1 MSKKDAESL
10 TDMKA
15 EGGIS
20 AILGSAK
27 GGYSKKES
35 LNISSIISNTV
46 RHMSGHT
53 LDHEQ
58 SEGEVDINKGANDM
72 EKFEY
77 NCRGVPIVTHLKPY
91 RIHQEYKTLVG

>member
-53 LDHEQ
+53 LDHE
-58 SEGEVDINKGANDM
+58 
-72 EKFEY
+72 
-77 NCRGVPIVTHLKPY
+77 
-91 RIHQEYKTLVG
+91 

>member
-1 MSKKDAESL
+1 
-10 TDMKA
+10 MKA

-20 AILGSAK
+20 AMFGSAK

-35 LNISSIISNTV
+35 FNLSSIVSNTV

-53 LDHEQ
+53 LDHEE
-58 SEGEVDINKGANDM
+58 SEGEVDINKGASDM
-72 EKFEY
+72 DQFKN

-91 RIHQEYKTLVG
+91 RIHQEYNTLVG

>member
-1 MSKKDAESL
+1 MCGFTMGSSYWLKCVMSKKDAESL
-10 TDMKA
+10 SDMKA

-35 LNISSIISNTV
+35 LNISSIVSNTV

-53 LDHEQ
+53 LDH
-58 SEGEVDINKGANDM
+58 
-72 EKFEY
+72 
-77 NCRGVPIVTHLKPY
+77 
-91 RIHQEYKTLVG
+91 